1 MSWITCGEGAEQILG
16 YRPASCRFRCC
27 FPFRNGFTYHLLT
40 LRTSISLLR
49 RSISERFT
57 QTANSQSRVGA
68 HGDRCKRVLA
78 SFQLWGRQ
86 REFYDDYLSAIGSA
100 STLRADIVSGEASWL
115 PSRAPLTAAAYE
127 AE

>member
-1 MSWITCGEGAEQILG
+1 
-16 YRPASCRFRCC
+16 
-27 FPFRNGFTYHLLT
+27 
-40 LRTSISLLR
+40 LLR

-127 AE
+127 AELAARLHRELRAKKANFNGGCALGPSIGLW